1 MKVTSGHRKIQLT
14 TNRWIP
20 KNVFKMSITDRNT
33 GSCIFSPNELPNSLK
48 TYLQKL
54 YKPFRGRIS
63 SEISTTTNIRRTLPE
78 AGFTRLVHLKFAAT
92 KPFNVCQVYKDD
104 FHAKVEVNV
113 SHHLFKYIPDFWFR
127 VM

>member
-1 MKVTSGHRKIQLT
+1 
-14 TNRWIP
+14 
-20 KNVFKMSITDRNT
+20 MSITDRNT

-63 SEISTTTNIRRTLPE
+63 SEISTTTNIRRTLLE

-92 KPFNVCQVYKDD
+92 KPFSVCQVYKDD

-113 SHHLFKYIPDFWFR
+113 NHHLFKYIPAFWFR
-127 VM
+127 IM